1 MVHALEETQR
11 VLKNGGSF
19 IDLRPATQNRTV
31 ALELSSTQLHIGE
44 IDSSTTFSDHI
55 AADTA
60 LKRLME
66 QGLIALEHDAVFEVT
81 TDLDSVEDLRIHAG
95 TLRRSILADELLQ
108 RIESLI
114 EGEDEDYMIRTRRE
128 MVIRRYRSV
137 KP

>member
-1 MVHALEETQR
+1 MVRLIRR
-11 VLKNGGSF
+11 V
-19 IDLRPATQNRTV
+19 
-31 ALELSSTQLHIGE
+31 
-44 IDSSTTFSDHI
+44 TFSDHI